1 MRISLRMT
9 EEQHQELRSHLHPG
23 DGREAAAWMLC
34 GRRRDAERGILCA
47 RRVFSVPHADTRR
60 TKASVTWRT
69 SSLHP
74 LLEAA
79 SSLESPAI
87 VHVHSHP
94 MGARGFSVV
103 DDAAD
108 RVLHPDLAKIWDD
121 DQPNASLI
129 MLPDGEL
136 IGRTYVQGKF
146 FPLDG
151 IFVIGNRIVR
161 HPQSAAGDPRPFQA
175 SHQQALGAGTT
186 ALLNTLRVVVVG
198 CSGTGSIVIELL
210 ARLGVGELILID
222 PDLVQE
228 RNLNRIVNSRYSD
241 ADREE
246 PTSKVDSLARAIKHN
261 LGPNA
266 PRILTLK
273 GTLAEHWRIAATADV
288 VFGCTDSAEG
298 RMHLDLLCHH
308 YVVPYI
314 DVGVDLRADGQDGLC
329 YAGVAIQY
337 LVPGGDSLLSRHG
350 YRMSVVE
357 AEAMRRE
364 NPELYAEHVK
374 HGYIEGVEEDRPAV
388 ISVNAQAAAMAVNE
402 LLARL
407 HGFRAGDPADHAI
420 RRTNLIEEFQTSSR
434 IGARCPVMS
443 RHCGLG
449 DRKQPLGLT
458 GLS

>member
-23 DGREAAAWMLC
+23 DGREAAAWILC
-34 GRRRDAERGILCA
+34 GRRRDDERGVICA

-60 TKASVTWRT
+60 SKASVTWRM

-94 MGARGFSVV
+94 EGAVEFSTV

-108 RVLHPDLAKIWDD
+108 RVLHPDLAKIWEDGH
-121 DQPNASLI
+121 PNASLI

-136 IGRTYVQGKF
+136 IGRTYAQGRF
-146 FPLDG
+146 VPLDG

-161 HPQSAAGDPRPFQA
+161 YPRMADGSLRPFQA

-186 ALLNTLRVVVVG
+186 ALLSTLRVVVVG

-222 PDLVQE
+222 PDFVQE

-241 ADREE
+241 ANRDA
-246 PTSKVDSLARAIKHN
+246 PISKVDSLASTIKHN
-261 LGPNA
+261 LGPYA
-266 PRILTLK
+266 PRIIALK
-273 GTLAEHWRIAATADV
+273 GSLAEHWRLAATADV

-308 YVVPYI
+308 YVMPYI
-314 DVGVDLRADGQDGLC
+314 DVGVDLRADGDDGLC
-329 YAGVAIQY
+329 YAGVAVQY
-337 LVPGGDSLLSRHG
+337 LAPGGDSLLSRHG

-364 NPELYAEHVK
+364 EPELYADRVK
-374 HGYIEGVEEDRPAV
+374 NGYIEGVEEDRPAV

-407 HGFRAGDPADHAI
+407 HGFRAGDPSDHAI

-434 IGARCPVMS
+434 VGACCPVMS